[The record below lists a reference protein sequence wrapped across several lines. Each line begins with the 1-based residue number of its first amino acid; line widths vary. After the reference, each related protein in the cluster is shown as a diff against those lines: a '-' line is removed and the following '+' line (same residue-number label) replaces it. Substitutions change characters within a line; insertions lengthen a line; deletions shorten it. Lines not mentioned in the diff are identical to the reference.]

1 MDERRRIAEQRAII
15 YEWLSGLFEEALPTS
30 RINSYQ
36 SGSGAHLLAVLAED
50 ARLRHGVDRMR
61 AALSPD
67 VPADDIAR
75 GLERTFTALFLGAGG
90 PDSLPPYESAHVSH
104 SGLLFQEATGEM
116 QQLLS
121 RLGMSVERRC
131 KEPPDHLAIEVATLA
146 QLLRLRAKSDSS
158 ALDGTAAAFVRR
170 LFAWVSTFSQRCT
183 ALDPTGFYAGAS
195 MLLLAFLD
203 QEHGQHTEAMASL

>member
-1 MDERRRIAEQRAII
+1 MA
-15 YEWLSGLFEEALPTS
+15 WTGC
-30 RINSYQ
+30 
-36 SGSGAHLLAVLAED
+36 
-50 ARLRHGVDRMR
+50 AR
-61 AALSPD
+61 ALSPD

-90 PDSLPPYESAHVSH
+90 PESLPPYESAHVSH

-146 QLLRLRAKSDSS
+146 QLLRLRAKSDSQRIRRNSSGICPPAVRVGLDVFS
-158 ALDGTAAAFVRR
+158 AVHR
-170 LFAWVSTFSQRCT
+170 
-183 ALDPTGFYAGAS
+183 P
-195 MLLLAFLD
+195 
-203 QEHGQHTEAMASL
+203 